1 MKFNGT
7 IFSKPQ
13 QDQLKR
19 ALENGGGGKKYQLVK
34 KTMRCTVAYD
44 APTDVLSIISPA
56 EASKNILDVIKE
68 NNNCSLRL
76 YRGMDNMTEFYVDLQ
91 PHQSRED
98 KTPNPTEGS
107 NATQIFYDFTGGL
120 KVGLKEFSM
129 FSASFAIN
137 PTEPNKLLAQDAT
150 KTMGMVDFVSAP
162 PKVTPFKNYTDVKC
176 TIADLIWW
184 ELEEITE

>member
-1 MKFNGT
+1 MKLNGT

-44 APTDVLSIISPA
+44 APMDILSITSPT
-56 EASKNILDVIKE
+56 EANKNILDVIKE

-76 YRGMDNMTEFYVDLQ
+76 YRDDNTMTASYVDLQ
-91 PHQSRED
+91 PHQREESRAV
-98 KTPNPTEGS
+98 NP
-107 NATQIFYDFTGGL
+107 ATHDYWFDFTGGL
-120 KVGLKEFSM
+120 KIGSKDFTM
-129 FSASFAIN
+129 FSASFVIKSA
-137 PTEPNKLLAQDAT
+137 EPNKLIAQDAT
-150 KTMGMVDFVSAP
+150 KSVAMVDFVSAP
-162 PKVTPFKNYTDVKC
+162 PKVTRAFANYTDAKC
-176 TIADLIWW
+176 TIADIIWR